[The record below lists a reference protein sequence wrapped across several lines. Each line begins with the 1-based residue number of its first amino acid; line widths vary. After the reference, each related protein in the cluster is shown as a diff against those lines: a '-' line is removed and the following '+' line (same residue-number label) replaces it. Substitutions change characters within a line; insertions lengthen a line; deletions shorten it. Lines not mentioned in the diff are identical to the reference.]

1 MVTRAGIMTGQHKDG
16 YVVEKPNGDIK
27 PFLNEDGA
35 NKYVARYGGK
45 VWFATLT
52 EPAPKREKSL
62 ADLAREADL
71 TLPGLEDIDHE

>member
-1 MVTRAGIMTGQHKDG
+1 MTGQHKDG

-27 PFLNEDGA
+27 PFLNEGDA
-35 NKYVARYGGK
+35 DKYVNRYGGK

-52 EPAPKREKSL
+52 EPVSKTSEKSM